1 MPFFSQKIIFLTFFI
16 FTLVLVSIQT
26 SFSIEQS
33 PDLKTIVVTGTGLI
47 DKNNVAKARE
57 NAISESLIT
66 AIGIVMSDLA
76 PSDALVSNFQSA
88 NEILFT
94 HKDSFIN
101 DYRVLAET
109 KYDNRYRVLV
119 QAKISANKIKQQFIE
134 IGILSSETKKPK
146 VLFLISQQNTG
157 DLQPHYWWDIQ
168 APGLENKAET
178 ILSDIFTRKGFVVKG
193 HPSSTTLFE
202 TKDLV
207 LNTPELDQNTII
219 RLAKLVQADIAVVGR
234 SFAEQTS
241 NTMGKDSHS
250 FKGTLM
256 ARAINIS
263 KESEIGKTFQ
273 TANTVNI
280 NEISG
285 GLDAIS
291 QSASLAGED
300 LAVQLISSYSKKE
313 NDPSFIKIVVEGT
326 RILSNFVKF
335 RNALSSLNNVG
346 EIRSSEMKSN
356 QTTLTVEYRNNINT
370 LAESLMLQSFDSFG
384 INISNISPDQLT
396 IVLVPVEKT
405 GAVGTPAENFKAD
418 KTIE

>member
-1 MPFFSQKIIFLTFFI
+1 MSFFSKKKIFLTFFMLA
-16 FTLVLVSIQT
+16 LVLLSSKT
-26 SFSIEQS
+26 SFSIEPS

-47 DKNNVAKARE
+47 VQNNVAKARE

-76 PSDALVSNFQSA
+76 PSDTLVSNFQSA

-94 HKDSFIN
+94 HTDSFIN

-109 KYDNRYRVLV
+109 KYENRYRVLV
-119 QAKISANKIKQQFIE
+119 QAKISANKIKQQLLE

-157 DLQPHYWWDIQ
+157 DIQPHYWWDIQ
-168 APGLENKAET
+168 SPELENKAET
-178 ILSDIFTRKGFVVKG
+178 ILSEIFTRKGFVVKS

-202 TKDLV
+202 AKDLV
-207 LNTPELDQNTII
+207 LNTPEPDHNTII
-219 RLAKLVQADIAVVGR
+219 RLAKLVQADIAIVGR

-273 TANTVNI
+273 TANTI
-280 NEISG
+280 NTDENSG

-313 NDPSFIKIVVEGT
+313 NEQSIIKIVVEGT
-326 RILSNFVKF
+326 RTLSNFVKF
-335 RNALSSLNNVG
+335 RKALSSLKNVG

-356 QTTLTVEYRNNINT
+356 ETTLIVEYRDKINT

-384 INISNISPDQLT
+384 INISNVSPDQLN
-396 IVLVPVEKT
+396 IVLAPVGKKE
-405 GAVGTPAENFKAD
+405 AAGTPAGNFKAD
-418 KTIE
+418 KTVE